1 MEKDF
6 YYAELFEL
14 YKGLFTERQREIFSS
29 HYSFDLSLG
38 EIAESAGITRQS
50 VLDTLKKVKEK
61 LDFYERE
68 LGLKKLYD
76 GIYKITEETDQ
87 NTSAKL
93 KDLIGI

>member
-29 HYSFDLSLG
+29 HYFLDLSLG
-38 EIAESAGITRQS
+38 EIAESTGITRQS
-50 VLDTLKKVKEK
+50 VLDTVKKVKDK
-61 LDFYERE
+61 LDFYEKQ
-68 LGLKKLYD
+68 LSLKAIYD
-76 GIYKITEETDQ
+76 GINQIADETDEK
-87 NTSAKL
+87 TSVKL

>member
-76 GIYKITEETDQ
+76 EIYKIAEETDQ
-87 NTSAKL
+87 KTSAKL

>member
-76 GIYKITEETDQ
+76 EIYKIAEKTDQ
-87 NTSAKL
+87 DTSAKL

>member
-29 HYSFDLSLG
+29 HYSYDLSLG

-50 VLDTLKKVKEK
+50 VLDTVKKVKEK
-61 LDFYERE
+61 LDFYEKQ
-68 LGLKKLYD
+68 LSLKAIYDGLKE
-76 GIYKITEETDQ
+76 IAEETDRK
-87 NTSAKL
+87 TSAKL